1 MIITVSNFLIVNF
14 VSSISSYCYVLDL
27 FAQMYVKKAFA
38 CISKLKLFC
47 FISPSYLDTYFK
59 IFLLHIAK
67 NIVFPSF
74 ISLLDDNI
82 FTSSRSGFTIYQRSS
97 LTENKLFF
105 SYIKSDSSESCN
117 T

>member
-1 MIITVSNFLIVNF
+1 
-14 VSSISSYCYVLDL
+14 
-27 FAQMYVKKAFA
+27 
-38 CISKLKLFC
+38 
-47 FISPSYLDTYFK
+47 
-59 IFLLHIAK
+59 
-67 NIVFPSF
+67 
-74 ISLLDDNI
+74 LDDNI